1 MPATRGRGYVAGATS
16 GPSMG
21 RGGESVGG
29 LSIPSVSRTVAP
41 SVGGGASDWLDFSK
55 VPAWRALYTAG
66 AAAYLGI
73 FHFTLPG
80 GLATVGRG
88 GGGLPHGHGL
98 AVALYVAS
106 WLIVIDAARDIVFY
120 AFPNQPAASA
130 LKQSV

>member
-1 MPATRGRGYVAGATS
+1 MPAPRGRGYVAGASS
-16 GPSMG
+16 GPSTG

-29 LSIPSVSRTVAP
+29 MTIPSVTRNVAP
-41 SVGGGASDWLDFSK
+41 SVGGVGSSWLDFSK

-66 AAAYLGI
+66 ALGYLGI

-88 GGGLPHGHGL
+88 GGGLPHGHGF
-98 AVALYVAS
+98 AVAAYIAS
-106 WLIVIDAARDIVFY
+106 WLIVIDATRDIVFY